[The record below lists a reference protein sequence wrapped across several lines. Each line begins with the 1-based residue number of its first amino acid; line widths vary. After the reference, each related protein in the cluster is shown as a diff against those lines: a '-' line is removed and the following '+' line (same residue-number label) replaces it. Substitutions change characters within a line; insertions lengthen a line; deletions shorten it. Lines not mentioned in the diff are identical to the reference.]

1 MSSQY
6 ENYLRGA
13 LSKVCILLT
22 LLSAI
27 SMDNDRDSFY
37 TVRIKTKKDGKIR
50 RKTAKDSE
58 IQRKT
63 MKYSINLPKQIQC
76 IFMYFQH
83 CIFMKINNLRID
95 VTRN

>member
-50 RKTAKDSE
+50 RKTAKDDERQRNTAKDDE
-58 IQRKT
+58 IQHKLTKT
-63 MKYSINLPKQIQC
+63 NT
-76 IFMYFQH
+76 MYFQH

>member
-27 SMDNDRDSFY
+27 LMDNDRDSLF
-37 TVRIKTKKDGKIR
+37 IR
-50 RKTAKDSE
+50 S
-58 IQRKT
+58 
-63 MKYSINLPKQIQC
+63 
-76 IFMYFQH
+76 
-83 CIFMKINNLRID
+83 
-95 VTRN
+95 V